1 METLQTLS
9 IMERILFLRK
19 VPLFAEL
26 PPLDLKHIA
35 TIATERY
42 HLDGAVI
49 CRQGEAGDML
59 YIIASG
65 QVRVTSNGKELAMR
79 HGGDSVGEMA
89 IISQAPRMAT
99 LTAVGDVRLLCV
111 GQKEF
116 ETVLRQRPE
125 VSLAVMRV
133 LSNRLAQQAALLTS

>member
-9 IMERILFLRK
+9 TMDRILFLRK
-19 VPLFAEL
+19 VPLFAGL

-35 TIATERY
+35 TIGTERY
-42 HLDGAVI
+42 YLDGALI

-65 QVRVTSNGKELAMR
+65 QVRVTRSGKELAVR
-79 HGGDSVGEMA
+79 QRGDVVGEMA
-89 IISQAPRMAT
+89 ILSQEPRMAT
-99 LTAVGDVRLLCV
+99 LTAVGNVRLLCV

-133 LSNRLAQQAALLTS
+133 LSSRLTQEAALLAG